1 VQKIAEEAVYYT
13 DRGIEELDER
23 RSDDQVTLG
32 WLAARLQA
40 FVDLH
45 PEFDV
50 PVDRLAS
57 WLARA
62 DDEDGEP

>member
-1 VQKIAEEAVYYT
+1 M
-13 DRGIEELDER
+13 
-23 RSDDQVTLG
+23 LG
-32 WLAARLQA
+32 WQAARLAA

-50 PVDRLAS
+50 PVGRLAA

-62 DDEDGEP
+62 DDEGDEL

>member
-1 VQKIAEEAVYYT
+1 VYLT
-13 DRGIEELDER
+13 DRGSGELGERQGEEK
-23 RSDDQVTLG
+23 VNAG
-32 WLAARLQA
+32 LAGSAPGG

-50 PVDRLAS
+50 PVGRLAA

-62 DDEDGEP
+62 DDEGDEL